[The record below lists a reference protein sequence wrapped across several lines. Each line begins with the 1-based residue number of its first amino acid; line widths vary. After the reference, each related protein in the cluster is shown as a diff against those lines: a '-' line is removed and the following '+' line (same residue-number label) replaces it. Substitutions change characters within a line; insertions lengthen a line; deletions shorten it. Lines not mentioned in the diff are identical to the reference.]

1 MSNAPS
7 STERTLPE
15 ALHDMT
21 PACLHGPQLPPMC
34 QRPVIKRHRSRRL
47 SPCAHAVA
55 SSAFGDGQLATY
67 ARLVATAPGAS
78 FREVAVVEAGLQVPV
93 PGPGQAVIRV
103 THAGVN
109 GGCETFRA
117 RQEHWFAANKRQNG
131 NGGIALGAEGVGVV
145 TALGSGCPEALQ
157 VGDAVAFVGGAF
169 AEYVVVNNA
178 ATLQR
183 LRAPT
188 AEAAACVISGS
199 TAAVALTCTAR
210 VQPGEVVLV
219 TAAAGATGSFAVQIA
234 ARCGAHVVAVCGGPS
249 KAALCA
255 SLGAHRVIDHTAEDV
270 GAVLQAEYPRG
281 VDVVYEGVGGTMLA
295 AILPHL
301 APRARCMVIGY
312 ISGYPHA
319 AAQAPPPQNA
329 LTEGLFWGGGS
340 LEIEGGRKL
349 IGSVFP
355 DRGAMLAAKRQLWDD
370 FEAGR
375 IQAVVDT
382 QRAFN
387 GLESTVEAI
396 DYMLSGKAL
405 GKVVV
410 SMAREGA

>member
-1 MSNAPS
+1 
-7 STERTLPE
+7 
-15 ALHDMT
+15 MT
-21 PACLHGPQLPPMC
+21 PACLHGPQLPPVC
-34 QRPVIKRHRSRRL
+34 HRPVARRHRGRRL
-47 SPCAHAVA
+47 SPCALPAA
-55 SSAFGDGQLATY
+55 SSGDGDGQPATY
-67 ARLVATAPGAS
+67 ARLVATVHGAS
-78 FREVAVVEAGLQVPV
+78 FRDVAVLEAGLQVPA
-93 PGPGQAVIRV
+93 PGPGQALVRV

-117 RQEHWFAANKRQNG
+117 RQEHWFAANRRQTG
-131 NGGIALGAEGVGVV
+131 SGIALGAEGVGVV
-145 TALGSGCPEALQ
+145 AALGSGCPETLQ

-178 ATLQR
+178 ASLQR

-188 AEAAACVISGS
+188 AEAVACVISGS

-210 VQPGEVVLV
+210 VQSGEVVLV
-219 TAAAGATGSFAVQIA
+219 TAAAGATGSFAVQVA
-234 ARCGAHVVAVCGGPS
+234 ARCGAHVIAVCGGPA

-270 GAVLQAEYPRG
+270 GAVLKTEYTRG
-281 VDVVYEGVGGTMLA
+281 VDVVYEGVGGAMLS

-319 AAQAPPPQNA
+319 TGTSPAPPQND
-329 LTEGLFWGGGS
+329 LTEGLFWGGGT
-340 LEIEGGRKL
+340 LEIEGGRQL

-355 DRGAMLAAKRQLWDD
+355 DRGAMLAAKRQLWED
-370 FEAGR
+370 FDAGR
-375 IQAVVDT
+375 IRAVVDS
-382 QRAFN
+382 QRAFI
-387 GLESTVEAI
+387 GLASTVEAV

-410 SMAREGA
+410 SMAPRGGP